1 VGGGN
6 SVVELCICCALTS
19 LLTRRERNGWGT
31 EKGKKKREGEKGRE
45 REREKARR
53 DHGRLAE
60 HMEVI
65 AH

>member
-1 VGGGN
+1 MLCPHLTPHQAREERVGN
-6 SVVELCICCALTS
+6 
-19 LLTRRERNGWGT
+19 
-31 EKGKKKREGEKGRE
+31 REGEEEEGRRE
-45 REREKARR
+45 GEREKARR